1 MNMTGNKAVAGV
13 YKTHTA
19 AEAAVMELQKAGLD
33 MKTLSVAG
41 KDYHS
46 DELAVA
52 YYNTGDRMKAWG
64 KIGGFWDGL
73 WGLLFGAAFFFVP
86 GIGPIAVA
94 GPLVSSIVG
103 ALEGT
108 AVVGDVSAVGA
119 GLLSMGVPRDYVIK
133 YETLLKADRFIVIC
147 HGARG
152 DVAKAR
158 SILQYTEATEVN
170 IHDGG
175 GQTSRVILFS
185 KKDK

>member
-1 MNMTGNKAVAGV
+1 MNMTGNKSVAGV

-19 AEAAVMELQKAGLD
+19 AEAAVIELQKAGLD

-46 DELAVA
+46 DEHVVA
-52 YYNTGDRMKAWG
+52 YYNTGDRMMAWG

-73 WGLLFGAAFFFVP
+73 WGLLSGAAFFFVP

-103 ALEGT
+103 ALEGDV
-108 AVVGDVSAVGA
+108 VVGGVSAVGA
-119 GLLSMGVPRDYVIK
+119 GLCGIGVPRDYVIK

-175 GQTSRVILFS
+175 GQTSRVILFT

>member
-1 MNMTGNKAVAGV
+1 MNMTGNKSIAGV

-19 AEAAVMELQKAGLD
+19 VEAAVMELQKAGLD

-46 DELAVA
+46 DEHVVA
-52 YYNTGDRMKAWG
+52 YYNIGDRMKAWG

-73 WGLLFGAAFFFVP
+73 WGLQSGAAFFFVP
-86 GIGPIAVA
+86 GLGPIVVS
-94 GPLVSSIVG
+94 GPLVSSIVA
-103 ALEGT
+103 ALEG
-108 AVVGDVSAVGA
+108 AVVVGSLGAIGA
-119 GLLSMGVPRDYVIK
+119 GLFTIGVPKDSAIK
-133 YETLLKADRFIVIC
+133 YETMLKADRFIVIC
-147 HGARG
+147 HGAKG
-152 DVAKAR
+152 DVAQAR

-170 IHDGG
+170 IHDEG

>member
-46 DELAVA
+46 DELLVA
-52 YYNTGDRMKAWG
+52 YYNTGDRMMAWG
-64 KIGGFWDGL
+64 KIGGFWERL

-94 GPLVSSIVG
+94 GPLVGSIVG

-108 AVVGDVSAVGA
+108 DVVGDVSAVGA
-119 GLLSMGVPRDYVIK
+119 GLWRIGVPRDYVIE

-147 HGARG
+147 HGARR
-152 DVAKAR
+152 DLVKAWC
-158 SILQYTEATEVN
+158 ILQYTEAFEVN
-170 IHDGG
+170 MHDGG
-175 GQTSRVILFS
+175 GQTSRVVLFS